1 MPRVV
6 ARVNGQPI
14 SRAQFTQA
22 YTAQLRQAE
31 AQNQGQKV
39 DRQKLTKQTV
49 QTLVATELLLQRADQ
64 EHIEV
69 SGADVR
75 STLQGLAS
83 QNGMKSSAQLLAAFK
98 QQGMTRAQVLA
109 QVRQEVRI
117 QRVIARTAG
126 DTTPTRAEEKKL
138 YDQLVAQQHGGA
150 NQQKVPSF
158 HKVQPQLKQ
167 QLAAQKKQA
176 AARRLVNRLRRG
188 AKISLN
194 L

>member
-1 MPRVV
+1 M
-6 ARVNGQPI
+6 
-14 SRAQFTQA
+14 
-22 YTAQLRQAE
+22 
-31 AQNQGQKV
+31 
-39 DRQKLTKQTV
+39 
-49 QTLVATELLLQRADQ
+49 
-64 EHIEV
+64 
-69 SGADVR
+69 R

-83 QNGMKSSAQLLAAFK
+83 QSGMKSSAQLLAALK
-98 QQGMTRAQVLA
+98 QQGMNRAQVLA
-109 QVRQEVRI
+109 QAREQVRI

-150 NQQKVPSF
+150 DQQKVPSF

-176 AARRLVNRLRRG
+176 SARRLVNRLRRG